1 MVIVTLKGMDVYHL
15 MSKTK
20 DLHPAIASIYKIENE
35 DDLLFYCQEG
45 FVAHNGV
52 DQTSFVLFV
61 YIDADIKYK
70 DKEKEVTR
78 KIKQV
83 LSDTAIHF
91 YFRFTYKNEGDELL
105 LKDSTYPLYMK
116 DDNMIKV
123 EGENNHSHE
132 HNFEHDDEE
141 PFMGNVISE
150 YEKYVESNPD
160 ATPEE
165 LYKAL
170 MSIKNK

>member
-1 MVIVTLKGMDVYHL
+1 MIIVTIKGMDVYHI
-15 MSKTK
+15 MKKTK
-20 DLHPAIASIYKIENE
+20 ELHPALVSLYKLDNE
-35 DDLLFYCQEG
+35 DDLLFYAQEG
-45 FVAHNGV
+45 YVTHNGV

-70 DKEKEVTR
+70 EKEKEVTR
-78 KIKQV
+78 KIKQI

-91 YFRFTYKNEGDELL
+91 YFRFNYKEEGDELL
-105 LKDSTYPLYMK
+105 LKDDSYPLYMK

-123 EGENNHSHE
+123 DHDHSHDE
-132 HNFEHDDEE
+132 EE

-150 YEKYVESNPD
+150 YEKYIDDNPN
-160 ATPEE
+160 ASPEE

-170 MSIKNK
+170 MDIKNK

>member
-1 MVIVTLKGMDVYHL
+1 MVIINLKGMDEYHL
-15 MSKTK
+15 ISKTK
-20 DLHPAIASIYKIENE
+20 ELHPAIASIYNLENE
-35 DDLLFYCQEG
+35 EDLLFYCEEG

-52 DQTSFVLFV
+52 DQTSFVLLV

-70 DKEKEVTR
+70 DKEKEVIR
-78 KIKQV
+78 KIKQI

-91 YFRFTYKNEGDELL
+91 YFRFTYKNENDELL
-105 LKDSTYPLYMK
+105 IKDPTYPLYMK

-123 EGENNHSHE
+123 EHNHDH
-132 HNFEHDDEE
+132 HDHYHDNEEE

-150 YEKYVESNPD
+150 YEKYVDSNPN

-170 MSIKNK
+170 MDIKNK